1 MAPARLLERNV
12 RVPRQMEDEEDD
24 DVDNRLPEDDS
35 DEDDDDLGSGSEQD
49 EDAADDGSDLEGE
62 DDMMNGDD
70 VQQQISNVSF
80 GVLRKAQET
89 LSQKRKRG
97 SDETPEHDNKLEAL
111 RKRLRQIKEQKASAT
126 SSEKQQR
133 PARQNDAPDASDDED
148 SGSDSAPS
156 EEGAAT
162 KSRSS
167 KHAPAEQTSR
177 HQVTR
182 KRNVI
187 EVPKRAIRDPRFDAF
202 NNHSLHPGNSEKAYG
217 FLDDYQK
224 DEIAE
229 LRTAMKQSQSEDDK
243 VALRRKINSMENK
256 LKAKATRERE
266 QNVVR
271 AHRKEER
278 EKVEQGKTPYHL
290 KKKEVKERALMEKF
304 KGMKG
309 KEREK
314 VMDKRRLKES
324 QKEKKRMPGAR
335 RVAG

>member
-12 RVPRQMEDEEDD
+12 RVRSRVEDEDD
-24 DVDNRLPEDDS
+24 DDVENELPEDNL
-35 DEDDDDLGSGSEQD
+35 DEDDDDLGSGSEQG
-49 EDAADDGSDLEGE
+49 EGAAGDGSDLEGE
-62 DDMMNGDD
+62 DDSVNGVD

-97 SDETPEHDNKLEAL
+97 SDEIPEHDDKLEAL
-111 RKRLRQIKEQKASAT
+111 RKRLRQIKEQKSKV

-133 PARQNDAPDASDDED
+133 PARQHDDADASDDED
-148 SGSDSAPS
+148 SDSDSAPS
-156 EEGAAT
+156 EDGAAT

-229 LRTAMKQSQSEDDK
+229 LRTAMKKSQSEDDK

-266 QNVVR
+266 QDVVR

-290 KKKEVKERALMEKF
+290 KKKEIKERALVEKF